1 VVELV
6 ALVETREVDRDMFTE
21 VVEMRIVGEAQ
32 EVDIRTAEINTTEER
47 LPREVA
53 QALFK
58 DNGSN
63 LLSPRRL
70 AHRTR
75 PTQPTQTHLSRTHHR
90 SIRTPSCR
98 QCHSWRHRRAHKPW
112 QHLLATWPVHQIL
125 HLHNHC
131 RRKMHNMSLDI
142 LPRSNPVRRENGMS
156 ARTLHTHNHSFI
168 HRASHS
174 SKVPSR
180 RGPRQL

>member
-1 VVELV
+1 MVTIKEGATEAVEGGDQAVVELV
-6 ALVETREVDRDMFTE
+6 ALVETREVDRDMFTA

-32 EVDIRTAEINTTEER
+32 EVDIRTTEINTTEER

-75 PTQPTQTHLSRTHHR
+75 PT
-90 SIRTPSCR
+90 
-98 QCHSWRHRRAHKPW
+98 
-112 QHLLATWPVHQIL
+112 
-125 HLHNHC
+125 
-131 RRKMHNMSLDI
+131 
-142 LPRSNPVRRENGMS
+142 
-156 ARTLHTHNHSFI
+156 
-168 HRASHS
+168 
-174 SKVPSR
+174 
-180 RGPRQL
+180 